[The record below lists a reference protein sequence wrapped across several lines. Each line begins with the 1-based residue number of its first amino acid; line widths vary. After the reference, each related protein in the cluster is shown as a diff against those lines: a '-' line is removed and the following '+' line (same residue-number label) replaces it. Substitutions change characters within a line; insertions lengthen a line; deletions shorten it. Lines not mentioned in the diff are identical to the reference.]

1 MRRHPLTGRCP
12 PCRRSGARWCRAIP
26 WTQWRCSSGRRR
38 HTPGSSMRSPLVHG
52 GRASACDGWAVR
64 DLADHVIGGNRFAV
78 DLLSGA
84 TPVEAFTA
92 ALDAGFEGDPVELA
106 RESAEARSAAFGEP
120 GAPARSVLHPLGPIS
135 SAEFLG
141 FRVGDLVLHGWDL
154 ARSIGADRHID
165 DALVDF
171 TLEAFEADVHG
182 LLASGAYGNG
192 PNGPD

>member
-1 MRRHPLTGRCP
+1 
-12 PCRRSGARWCRAIP
+12 
-26 WTQWRCSSGRRR
+26 
-38 HTPGSSMRSPLVHG
+38 MRSPLVHG

-135 SAEFLG
+135 GAEFLG

-192 PNGPD
+192 PNGPDPSDAPNLVRLLELTGRRLGPPQTRR